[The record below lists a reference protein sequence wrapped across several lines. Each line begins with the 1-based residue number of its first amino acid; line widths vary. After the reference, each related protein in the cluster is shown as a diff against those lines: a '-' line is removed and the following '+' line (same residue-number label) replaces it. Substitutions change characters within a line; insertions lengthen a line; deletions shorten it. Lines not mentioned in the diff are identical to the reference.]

1 MFSNINALDQL
12 IKAVASLLCG
22 AGCALLWRALSF
34 KMPLPA
40 RAALDALL
48 LVVSTSIYL
57 AVIQFFF
64 EGRLEPF
71 SIILFIL
78 SALVSNTGFKKL
90 FGTIGYKLKE
100 LKKARDKA
108 LIEKQTASK
117 ETAFRKIRL

>member
-1 MFSNINALDQL
+1 
-12 IKAVASLLCG
+12 
-22 AGCALLWRALSF
+22 
-34 KMPLPA
+34 MPLPA